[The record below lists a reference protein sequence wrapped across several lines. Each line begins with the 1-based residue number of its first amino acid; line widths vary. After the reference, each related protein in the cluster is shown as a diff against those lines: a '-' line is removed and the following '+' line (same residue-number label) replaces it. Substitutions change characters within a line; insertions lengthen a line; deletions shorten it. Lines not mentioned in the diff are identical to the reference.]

1 MCNVYSDKGRVACK
15 ILGMGGAVEVVAT
28 HDSGFDVVLFGSGDG

>member
-28 HDSGFDVVLFGSGDG
+28 HDSGFAVDIGGIMW